1 MGIDVRVLM
10 PGQPNCLYHRENL
23 EENFLVLFGE
33 FVNEEETPDPK
44 VGYADMGPMEPVR
57 AAASFLGKGTST
69 RSS

>member
-33 FVNEEETPDPK
+33 FVNEETPDPK
-44 VGYADMGPMEPVR
+44 VAYADMGPMEPVR
-57 AAASFLGKGTST
+57 APASFSVKGTST